1 MIMAW
6 MAASH
11 THRPRPQPTPSIEPW
26 PYAVCP
32 RASAIVH
39 DAARAHGASVGRR
52 LLVARVATSH
62 ACDAHSTSQ
71 PRPGH
76 GGHAHWPSDKTS
88 TMDAAAIVWI
98 AGGRDGAVLSGDFC
112 VWAGVFA
119 VGSGASTGS
128 AARPKFFCV
137 WGGDGV
143 AGDGVGTGSAAAEV
157 SSIQDGASSSLQA
170 RRQARGYT
178 QPSTRHDHA
187 SAAASTSKRPR
198 VAGYPTASGTG
209 VTTVRIARSPQST
222 S

>member
-1 MIMAW
+1 MAW

-39 DAARAHGASVGRR
+39 DAASAHGASVGRR
-52 LLVARVATSH
+52 LLVARDATSH

-98 AGGRDGAVLSGDFC
+98 AGGVLTVGNGDGAVLSDDFC
-112 VWAGVFA
+112 VWGGVSA
-119 VGSGASTGS
+119 VGNGAGTGS
-128 AARPKFFCV
+128 AARPEFSCV
-137 WGGDGV
+137 WGGGG
-143 AGDGVGTGSAAAEV
+143 AGTGSALLWAPC
-157 SSIQDGASSSLQA
+157 IQDGASSSLQA

-187 SAAASTSKRPR
+187 SAAVSTSKRPR